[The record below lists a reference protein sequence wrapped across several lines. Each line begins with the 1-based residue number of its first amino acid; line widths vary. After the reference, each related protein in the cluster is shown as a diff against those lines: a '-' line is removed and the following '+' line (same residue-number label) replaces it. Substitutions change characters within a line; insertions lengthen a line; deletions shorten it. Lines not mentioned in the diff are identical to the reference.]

1 MGDLVLGGSL
11 NTPFWPI
18 CIGTA
23 VVTVVNPVIISFSWW
38 LGKLMI
44 HIKTSVFEGRKFW
57 IQRVERGHKSPT
69 VISSPQSLNI
79 SIYIYYIYIR
89 CKSQTS
95 KLSFPFARN
104 QRRRCTGSTES
115 QRPVL
120 NRNVR
125 DQLFVALDRLSPWE
139 CKAQQKDRKPQRF
152 PPGIKLGIT
161 VERTTVWQ
169 PHQKV
174 CLQDVIDDRD
184 RFMDSWYLFTSYSQV
199 SYFSKDFAVVMV

>member
-18 CIGTA
+18 CIGTT

-79 SIYIYYIYIR
+79 SVDANPRLPNWVFHSPEINDAVAQGQL
-89 CKSQTS
+89 KTS
-95 KLSFPFARN
+95 DQCWIETSATRFLWHW
-104 QRRRCTGSTES
+104 TGWVRGSAK
-115 QRPVL
+115 L
-120 NRNVR
+120 NRRTASRNGFHQGSSWA
-125 DQLFVALDRLSPWE
+125 QLWKELQCGSPT
-139 CKAQQKDRKPQRF
+139 RK
-152 PPGIKLGIT
+152 
-161 VERTTVWQ
+161 
-169 PHQKV
+169 
-174 CLQDVIDDRD
+174 
-184 RFMDSWYLFTSYSQV
+184 
-199 SYFSKDFAVVMV
+199 FAFRML